1 MKMVLRPQIDCLALV
16 ELLLVLVKSIVLENV
31 DVFRD
36 PFHHLIVNAD
46 AFQLKLKAL
55 LVLFQVFLRG
65 RRKMIM
71 KFDCRHLGGCQVP
84 AVVRPSQKSA
94 RNQTLNQKA
103 STIDAFDSNDSSS
116 KARVQ
121 SKQTNYLV
129 IEWQTFEVL
138 QLLVQLLLAD
148 LAVAFEGVDHT
159 EKVDALLAQLF
170 LQTVP
175 VGVVLIAMIDWLRG
189 RRRLRVE
196 HIRAVHRGV
205 HPAAEFPE

>member
-1 MKMVLRPQIDCLALV
+1 MSSAGSRPAEEEVGQKPDS
-16 ELLLVLVKSIVLENV
+16 KSESE
-31 DVFRD
+31 
-36 PFHHLIVNAD
+36 HHRCI
-46 AFQLKLKAL
+46 
-55 LVLFQVFLRG
+55 R
-65 RRKMIM
+65 
-71 KFDCRHLGGCQVP
+71 
-84 AVVRPSQKSA
+84 
-94 RNQTLNQKA
+94 
-103 STIDAFDSNDSSS
+103 DSNDSSS